1 MIHPSSPA
9 SSPSAASALACALA
23 SGLACAFLLPSCAP
37 RTLAPLGEAVVV
49 VDTDLPVPLVASALR
64 VDLYDSGGVWL
75 ESRDIVLR
83 DPRDWPASFS
93 VQAADELRER
103 DLLVRVRVHGG
114 RMRDVVGGARLIVN
128 GADVTPASEPEPAL
142 AVDRLLLVR
151 LRPGERGRAIVVAHA
166 SCAGAAP
173 QLDPGARAS
182 CIEGEGTIEPLPIAS
197 LDPDLSTP
205 TRSVAGSAASSACRS
220 PSDVSLCV
228 DGGAFVIGADDVQV
242 VPDPTLP
249 LAPERIARVHSFK
262 MDRDEVTV
270 GDLRAAIA
278 HGFVPPDPV
287 GMTEGDLGATAD
299 TSCSFS
305 TAPRGRE
312 NFAASCITWRTAHAY
327 CMRFDNGGDLPTE
340 AQWEYAATSAAR
352 TGKSTFP
359 WGDDAPD
366 CTRAVYGRL
375 PLAGLPGACEKESG
389 AGPLP
394 VTMAG
399 APIAPGDVS
408 ATKIRGLGGGVAEWT
423 RDTPAPY
430 DAPCWRA
437 IDASCNDPTTDAH
450 VVRGGA
456 WASTAINVRSTS
468 RLASRKATS
477 FIGFRC
483 VHPG

>member
-1 MIHPSSPA
+1 LGPARAVTPPSSSSLA
-9 SSPSAASALACALA
+9 SASALALALA
-23 SGLACAFLLPSCAP
+23 LAVASCAP

-64 VDLYDSGGVWL
+64 VDLYDGAGVWI

-93 VQAADELRER
+93 VQAADELRNR
-103 DLLVRVRVHGG
+103 DLVVRVRVHGG
-114 RMRDVVGGARLIVN
+114 RMRDVLGGARLVVN
-128 GADVTPASEPEPAL
+128 GADVTPSSEPEPAL

-151 LRPGERGRAIVVAHA
+151 LRPGERGRAVVIAHA
-166 SCAGAAP
+166 SCAGTAA
-173 QLDPGARAS
+173 QLDPNARAS
-182 CIEGEGTIEPLPIAS
+182 CVEGEGTLEPLTVAP

-205 TRSVAGSAASSACRS
+205 TRSVAGSAASSACRF
-220 PSDVSLCV
+220 PSDVRLCV

-249 LAPERIARVHSFK
+249 LAPPRIARVHSFK
-262 MDRDEVTV
+262 MNRDEVTV
-270 GDLRAAIA
+270 GDLRNAIA
-278 HGFVPPDPV
+278 HGFVAPDPI
-287 GMTEGDLGATAD
+287 GMTEGDLGGTPD

-312 NFAASCITWRTAHAY
+312 DFAATCITWRTARAY
-327 CMRFDNGGDLPTE
+327 CMRFDDGGDLPTE

-352 TGKSTFP
+352 TGKATFP

-366 CTRAVYGRL
+366 CVRAVYGRL
-375 PLAGLPGACEKESG
+375 TLAGLPGACEKE
-389 AGPLP
+389 AGTGPRP

-423 RDTPAPY
+423 RDTPATY
-430 DAPCWRA
+430 DAPCWRG
-437 IDASCNDPTTDAH
+437 IDASCNDPATDAH

-483 VHPG
+483 VDPG